1 MFASGINPI
10 LLFGRYFSEA
20 KKKERSDATAFALA
34 TTSSTLRPSVRMVL
48 LKDLNEQGFVFYT
61 NLLSKKGREL
71 RHNSYASM
79 CFYWDSLGIQ
89 IRIVGS
95 VKQVSDQEA
104 DNYFATRDRKTKLG
118 AWASKQS
125 YPLKDMSGLIK
136 KFNSYFKKF
145 PKKVPR
151 PLYWSGF
158 RIVPKEIEFWK
169 RGYFRLHQRVIFR
182 KKRTGGWK
190 KSRLY
195 P

>member
-48 LKDLNEQGFVFYT
+48 LKDFNEQGFVFYT

-89 IRIVGS
+89 IRIAGS

-136 KFNSYFKKF
+136 KFNS
-145 PKKVPR
+145 
-151 PLYWSGF
+151 LN
-158 RIVPKEIEFWK
+158 IMC
-169 RGYFRLHQRVIFR
+169 L
-182 KKRTGGWK
+182 KKRLQNK
-190 KSRLY
+190 LPPIFSY
-195 P
+195 PPIAFLINLSGSSLSETIIRAMSSFTKYLPICSA